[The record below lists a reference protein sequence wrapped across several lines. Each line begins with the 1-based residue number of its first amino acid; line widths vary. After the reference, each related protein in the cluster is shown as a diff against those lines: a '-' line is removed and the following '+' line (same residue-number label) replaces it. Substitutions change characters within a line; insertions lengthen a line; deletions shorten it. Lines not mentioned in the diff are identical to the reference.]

1 MTKPSPASRDCHFPL
16 NLSLNRCHG
25 CLTSFLKFAGD
36 PQIHVCLLWILISE
50 IRAKK
55 TPHFGVF
62 GWTIGP
68 VPRAA
73 FHALVGRRDYLVM
86 QMIREQALERF
97 KSDRWRRLANG
108 LIFEARTDS
117 AVGIGINK
125 SPSIDHTSEFLRSFL
140 GWLPHFT
147 ARGAQGWVCTIIL

>member
-1 MTKPSPASRDCHFPL
+1 M
-16 NLSLNRCHG
+16 
-25 CLTSFLKFAGD
+25 
-36 PQIHVCLLWILISE
+36 CLLWILISE

-73 FHALVGRRDYLVM
+73 VHVLVSRRDCLVV
-86 QMIREQALERF
+86 QMIGEHALERLE
-97 KSDRWRRLANG
+97 SDRWQRLADG

-125 SPSIDHTSEFLRSFL
+125 SPSIDHTSKFLRSFL
-140 GWLPHFT
+140 GWLPPPT
-147 ARGAQGWVCTIIL
+147 ARAVESWVCTMIL